1 MSPSTIFNLH
11 LILGYV
17 AWLLCFRAYL
27 LPRLKSLDQASAS
40 RHAILHS
47 FRFFGLVFNFYLYP
61 SRRSRPEPARRWLGH
76 VRGLEGHGQRRREPG
91 QDHHFALSWRDRLPS
106 TRA

>member
-1 MSPSTIFNLH
+1 VAALLLRVSP
-11 LILGYV
+11 
-17 AWLLCFRAYL
+17 A
-27 LPRLKSLDQASAS
+27 QAQVIGSGRSAS
-40 RHAILHS
+40 RRAILHG
-47 FRFFGLVFNFYLYP
+47 FRFFGLIFIFILQGVVG
-61 SRRSRPEPARRWLGH
+61 PESARRWLRH